1 MYEDTKLL
9 LESYK
14 AKEAKEAFRKRNERL
29 AAVSEAAERDN
40 IWDKISSRNRVDVSY
55 LDFKQKVT
63 DAFVVEGLVVLVD
76 NCMSPVLIREEY
88 HQKLVRQLVTNF
100 VKEEGSAKLL
110 NKFRSTSYLMSEMA
124 YAIDTT
130 IQSILEKADKNNS
143 ETFKIEKADQ
153 DKFYEKLGKV
163 DADVAVDKITN
174 RVREQTSDFIN
185 ANMSDKAELAASL
198 SKTQKKVEDNKD
210 KLAEKVNDKK
220 AQEKAAKIEE
230 SYIALGKRRATDIRN
245 SRSKNVFEHMVYNL
259 SKAAMVN
266 ESANKVFVS
275 DSKLDMDK
283 VVEHCETVC
292 TFITTLDSLNII
304 NVDEVYIENML
315 NQMKK

>member
-14 AKEAKEAFRKRNERL
+14 AKEAKEAFNIRNKKL
-29 AAVSEAAERDN
+29 AAVAEAAERDN
-40 IWDKISSRNRVDVSY
+40 IWNKLTSRDRLDNSF
-55 LDFKQKVT
+55 LDFKQKIT

-76 NCMSPVLIREEY
+76 NCMSPVLIREDY
-88 HQKLVRQLVTNF
+88 HQKLVRQLATNF

-110 NKFRSTSYLMSEMA
+110 NKFRRTSYLMSEMA

-130 IQSILEKADKNNS
+130 VQSIIEKADRNNS

-163 DADVAVDKITN
+163 DAEEAVDKITN

-230 SYIALGKRRATDIRN
+230 SYIALGKRKATDIRN

-259 SKAAMVN
+259 SKAAMIN
-266 ESANKVFVS
+266 EAANKVLAP
-275 DSKLDMDK
+275 DSKLNMDK
-283 VVEHCETVC
+283 IVEHCETVC
-292 TFITTLDSLNII
+292 TFVTTLDSLNII
-304 NVDEVYIENML
+304 DANEDYIKNML